1 MKERILEIQFFFFC
15 RRFLFYKKNRN
26 LNALLQ
32 LFELLSWTNNYNHE
46 TLSNIAIDMF
56 VNKNNLPTIT
66 EYCTIYDLNPT
77 RIPEILARK
86 YFNMDKKEF
95 RKQLTLARIKNLD
108 IRSIYPRYP
117 KEAHTAIREFKKTIR
132 NLLTWESTINEQ

>member
-26 LNALLQ
+26 LNALLK
-32 LFELLSWTNNYNHE
+32 LFETMNWTKNYNCE

-56 VNKNNLPTIT
+56 VNKNNLPTIV
-66 EYCTIYDLNPT
+66 EYCTIYDLNET
-77 RIPEILARK
+77 RIPETLARK
-86 YFNMDKKEF
+86 YFNMDRKEF

-117 KEAHTAIREFKKTIR
+117 KEAHEAIRAFKKTIR
-132 NLLTWESTINEQ
+132 NILTWESTISD